1 MNVGR
6 FQAGHTPDEQGK
18 ILQSIKRER
27 VQMIIGVKAAVLA
40 TVLASPS
47 ISWGQGNPPAASAPA
62 PMGPPI
68 GSVAPDFTLPG
79 ATRYG
84 LLKTP
89 IRLSDYRGQTVV
101 LAFFFQARTKG

>member
-1 MNVGR
+1 
-6 FQAGHTPDEQGK
+6 
-18 ILQSIKRER
+18 
-27 VQMIIGVKAAVLA
+27 MIRGVTAVLITGVVA
-40 TVLASPS
+40 GPAL
-47 ISWGQGNPPAASAPA
+47 SWGQVTPPGAPA
-62 PMGPPI
+62 PAAPQVALGPAV

-84 LLKTP
+84 LLRAP